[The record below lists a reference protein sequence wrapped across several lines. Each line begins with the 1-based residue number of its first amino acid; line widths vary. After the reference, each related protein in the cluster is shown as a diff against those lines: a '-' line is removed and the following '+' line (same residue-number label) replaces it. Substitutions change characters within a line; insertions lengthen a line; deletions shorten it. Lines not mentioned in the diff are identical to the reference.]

1 MPTATQFEVHY
12 LILKWKTLLSTP
24 FSKFGSIRANL
35 YPAVFWDLT
44 RESETSLMSL
54 CLKVGENLNLGA
66 DFHIFVLLTDS
77 SNPFWYYFNFLFTYS
92 TLLEIIEFTYWL

>member
-1 MPTATQFEVHY
+1 
-12 LILKWKTLLSTP
+12 
-24 FSKFGSIRANL
+24 
-35 YPAVFWDLT
+35 
-44 RESETSLMSL
+44 MSL